1 MFIILILS
9 LIKNE
14 LMLIFNLKYTIILIK
29 PLCLCEKFTGIKKMS
44 KYYFQCINCS
54 KVYEPK
60 TPFYLCPECE
70 KENTPDKP
78 LKGVLKT
85 EYHYDRIWQ
94 KFKGKNLFENLIQ
107 NHFIDILP
115 IESVNSFPPL
125 RVGQT
130 PLYRYT
136 GLDGEEFDFEL
147 FLKDDSQNPTFSY
160 KDRASSL
167 VSAYARE
174 QSITTISAAST
185 GNAGSSIAG
194 ICASQNQKAIVFVPA
209 SAPIA
214 KLTQII
220 LYGARL
226 VPIEGTYDQAFDL
239 CVEASKKFG
248 WFNRNTAYNP
258 FTIEGKKTA
267 SFELFSDLGQIL
279 PDRIFVPTGD
289 GVIISG
295 IYKGFEDLL
304 NLTII
309 KTMPKIVA
317 VQAENSSNLVRNLDS
332 SSFSSVSGSTV
343 ADSIAVD
350 VPRNFYMASDFLKR
364 YNGETCLVSDEE
376 ILTGTAKLAR
386 ATGIFSEPAAAA
398 AFAGFEKFKVSGKIT
413 KKEKVVVMLTGSG
426 LKDIKA
432 HEKRLNMPKPVKPDI
447 DSFIWAYKK

>member
-1 MFIILILS
+1 
-9 LIKNE
+9 
-14 LMLIFNLKYTIILIK
+14 
-29 PLCLCEKFTGIKKMS
+29 MS

-60 TPFYLCPECE
+60 IPMYLCPECE
-70 KENTPDKP
+70 KENTPDEP
-78 LKGVLKT
+78 IKGVLKT

-94 KFKGKNLFENLIQ
+94 KFKGKNLFENLMK
-107 NHFIDILP
+107 NSFLDILP
-115 IESVNSFPPL
+115 VESLNSFPPL
-125 RVGQT
+125 HIGQT

-136 GLDGEEFDFEL
+136 GLGGENYNFEL
-147 FLKDDSQNPTFSY
+147 YLKDDSQNPTFSY

-174 QSITTISAAST
+174 QSITTIAAAST

-194 ICASQNQKAIVFVPA
+194 ICASQKQKAIVFVPA

-220 LYGARL
+220 LYGAKL

-267 SFELFSDLGQIL
+267 SFELYLDLGQIL

-295 IYKGFEDLL
+295 IYKGFEDLMML
-304 NLTII
+304 DII
-309 KTMPKIVA
+309 KSIPQIIA
-317 VQAENSSNLVRNLDS
+317 VQAENSSNLVKNLDS
-332 SSFSSVSGSTV
+332 SSFSSISGNTV

-350 VPRNFYMASDFLKR
+350 IPRNFYMARDFLKK

-376 ILTGTAKLAR
+376 ILTGAAKLAR
-386 ATGIFSEPAAAA
+386 TTGIFSEPAAAA
-398 AFAGFEKFKVSGKIT
+398 AFAGFEKFRSTGKIN
-413 KKEKVVVMLTGSG
+413 KKEKVVVLLTGSG

-447 DSFIWAYKK
+447 DLFNKAYKNNL

>member
-1 MFIILILS
+1 
-9 LIKNE
+9 
-14 LMLIFNLKYTIILIK
+14 
-29 PLCLCEKFTGIKKMS
+29 MS
-44 KYYFQCINCS
+44 KYFFQCTNCS
-54 KVYEPK
+54 KVYETKIPL
-60 TPFYLCPECE
+60 YLCPDCE
-70 KENTPDKP
+70 KENTQDKP
-78 LKGVLKT
+78 PKGVLKT

-94 KFKGKNLFENLIQ
+94 KFKGKNLFENLMQ
-107 NHFIDILP
+107 NHFLDILP
-115 IESVNSFPPL
+115 IESTSSLPPL
-125 RVGQT
+125 HIGKT
-130 PLYRYT
+130 PLYRYKD
-136 GLDGEEFDFEL
+136 LEGENFDFEL

-174 QSITTISAAST
+174 QSITTIAAAST

-194 ICASQNQKAIVFVPA
+194 ICASQKQKAIVFVPA

-220 LYGARL
+220 LYGAKL

-248 WFNRNTAYNP
+248 WLNRNTAYNP

-267 SFELFSDLGQIL
+267 SFELFKDLGQIL

-304 NLTII
+304 KLTII
-309 KTMPKIVA
+309 KSVPKIVA
-317 VQAENSSNLVRNLDS
+317 VQAQNSSNLISNLDN
-332 SSFSSVSGSTV
+332 SSFTSIPGSTV

-350 VPRNFYMASDFLKR
+350 VPRNFYMAADFLKKHK
-364 YNGETCLVSDEE
+364 GETCLVSDEE
-376 ILTGTAKLAR
+376 ILTGAAKLAR
-386 ATGIFSEPAAAA
+386 ATGIFSEPASAA
-398 AFAGFEKFKVSGKIT
+398 AFAGFEKFKAAGKIS
-413 KKEKVVVMLTGSG
+413 KKEKVVVLLTGSG

-447 DSFIWAYKK
+447 DSFMNAFKNI

>member
-1 MFIILILS
+1 
-9 LIKNE
+9 
-14 LMLIFNLKYTIILIK
+14 
-29 PLCLCEKFTGIKKMS
+29 MS

-60 TPFYLCPECE
+60 IPIYLCPECE
-70 KENTPDKP
+70 KENTKDKP
-78 LKGVLKT
+78 PKGILKT

-94 KFKGKNLFENLIQ
+94 KYKGKNLFENLMQ
-107 NHFIDILP
+107 KNFLDILP
-115 IESVNSFPPL
+115 IESLENFPPL
-125 RVGQT
+125 RIGQT

-136 GLDGEEFDFEL
+136 GLEGEDFNFEL

-167 VSAYARE
+167 VSAIARE
-174 QSITTISAAST
+174 QSISTIATAST

-220 LYGARL
+220 LYGARF

-239 CVEASKKFG
+239 CMEASKKFG
-248 WFNRNTAYNP
+248 WLNRNTAYNP

-267 SFELFSDLGQIL
+267 SFELYHDLGQIL

-295 IYKGFEDLL
+295 VYKGFEDLL
-304 NLTII
+304 LLGII
-309 KTMPKIVA
+309 KKIPQIVA
-317 VQAENSSNLVRNLDS
+317 VQAQNSSNLVRNLDS
-332 SSFSSVSGSTV
+332 SSFLSVSGSTV

-350 VPRNFYMASDFLKR
+350 VPRNFYMAADFIKR
-364 YNGETCLVSDEE
+364 FNGETCLVSDEE
-376 ILTGTAKLAR
+376 ILTGAAKLAR
-386 ATGIFSEPAAAA
+386 TTGIFSEPASAA
-398 AFAGFEKFKVSGKIT
+398 AFAGFEKFKAAGKIT
-413 KKEKVVVMLTGSG
+413 KKEKVVVLLTGSG

-432 HEKRLNMPKPVKPDI
+432 HEKRLNMPKPVKPNI
-447 DSFIWAYKK
+447 DSFTKVFKNI